1 MKDNASQM
9 IYCNF
14 TKSRTA
20 EDMVKSFTLLWNLN
34 PAWRVFDHARPD
46 PLNPRYIR
54 MNPETGYRSNTMLR
68 FMADHRYQI
77 ELTPRRD
84 KHAVGIAERT
94 VGIITA
100 KKTTLCWSGAP
111 PSFWCWAM
119 FKTTQDLNLN
129 YRKKIDTSPYNFI
142 TGRHT
147 DINSLHSFF
156 AVCYMHIPLKDRTSK
171 LPTRRAQRC
180 RFLAYSYTI
189 ILVPT
194 YVVIIVHDNNTY
206 GGTRVSKDIIFDESC
221 VFNEYIDNSPTD
233 EEFAARHHIKNTCPK
248 QASVIHW
255 HTAHWRSGPRKS
267 RTTQHTKQSST
278 AGTIRARGV
287 LGFGCWPAIAGRTA
301 STTHRR
307 WSRAYQ
313 NLKSVSISLDWSSI
327 GMT

>member
-1 MKDNASQM
+1 
-9 IYCNF
+9 
-14 TKSRTA
+14 
-20 EDMVKSFTLLWNLN
+20 MVKSFTLLWNLN

-180 RFLAYSYTI
+180 RFLAYFTCISRSKTGPANYRPAVHRGVGSWPTRIQSYSY
-189 ILVPT
+189 L
-194 YVVIIVHDNNTY
+194 
-206 GGTRVSKDIIFDESC
+206 RMSL
-221 VFNEYIDNSPTD
+221 
-233 EEFAARHHIKNTCPK
+233 
-248 QASVIHW
+248 
-255 HTAHWRSGPRKS
+255 
-267 RTTQHTKQSST
+267 SSFMI
-278 AGTIRARGV
+278 TIRMAVHACLKISYSMSRV
-287 LGFGCWPAIAGRTA
+287 CSMST
-301 STTHRR
+301 STTRLLTKSLLQDIT
-307 WSRAYQ
+307 SRILAP
-313 NLKSVSISLDWSSI
+313 NKPV
-327 GMT
+327 